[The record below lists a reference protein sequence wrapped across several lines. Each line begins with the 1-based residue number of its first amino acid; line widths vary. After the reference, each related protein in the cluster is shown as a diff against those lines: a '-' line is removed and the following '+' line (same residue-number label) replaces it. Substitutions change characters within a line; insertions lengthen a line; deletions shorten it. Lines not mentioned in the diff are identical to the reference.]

1 MIRAVD
7 PMLQFR
13 PAHVRCR
20 TVRYGSVMTR
30 NSRAAERRQRIIR
43 SAITV
48 FAERGYAASSTAQ
61 IAAEAGVSKETIYSY
76 FGNKAGLLREALL
89 SLVAAPGGSVMAE
102 PAGGVASSA
111 EFRAQLG
118 SLAMGLVTDLTQPQ
132 YLALARIVV
141 AETPRDPLLPELFRE
156 AIAGRVLSGVVSM
169 VAAGQRAGLVDADVD
184 ATTAARAFVGPLLTF
199 VLLDG
204 LLRPPAEIRRPTPD
218 AIEAQVAFFCRAIGA
233 TTDHH

>member
-1 MIRAVD
+1 
-7 PMLQFR
+7 
-13 PAHVRCR
+13 
-20 TVRYGSVMTR
+20 MTR

-102 PAGGVASSA
+102 PAGGVAFSA

-132 YLALARIVV
+132 YVVV